1 MLQFK
6 DNESFIQNYD
16 GVCAIKA
23 ENSYTFLKDLFE
35 FETKYEKNSITINN
49 KTYSIKDCMIVNDLT
64 KVSDLFNFTIK
75 NYLTQLINNNENWN
89 VEKII
94 NFSLLN
100 DISNVCN
107 QKITN
112 NFINVNVDWSKAYK
126 NFFELNNE
134 LFVDKDIMLSW
145 IDYQTNLEK
154 KVIIFQNFDSL
165 KISDLYKFTSK
176 FHFILLTNDILKNCE
191 KFEEFE
197 MCSIY
202 KSQKIYE
209 IFAIDPILSWI
220 SNRLKKEVLKENLLN
235 DFKEIFLDDNKYE
248 FYKFLTN

>member
-1 MLQFK
+1 MLGFR

-16 GVCAIKA
+16 GVCAIKV
-23 ENSYTFLKDLFE
+23 ENSYTFLKYLFE
-35 FETKYEKNSITINN
+35 FETKYAKNSITINN

-75 NYLTQLINNNENWN
+75 NYLTQLINNNENWD

-100 DISNVCN
+100 DIANVCN

-126 NFFELNNE
+126 NFFEINNE
-134 LFVDKDIMLSW
+134 LFVSTDTLFNW
-145 IDYQTNLEK
+145 IDYQNCLEK
-154 KVIIFQNFDSL
+154 KVIIFQNFDKL

-176 FHFILLTNDILKNCE
+176 FNFILLTDDILKNCE

-197 MCSIY
+197 LCSIY
-202 KSQKIYE
+202 KANKIYE
-209 IFAIDPILSWI
+209 IFTVDPILSWI
-220 SNRLKKEVLKENLLN
+220 SNRLEKEVLKENLLN